1 MFILS
6 NVLFITYDPFFR
18 TFYKSNCG
26 SSSSGFSS
34 THILPSPDLGNDP
47 NMVTLSA
54 ILRSSESRQTF
65 QLLSRVVESRVKL
78 AWIPSVIR
86 RFPLVAQ
93 AGIDTEMVKPD
104 KVIYY
109 HYIL

>member
-1 MFILS
+1 MLLLS
-6 NVLFITYDPFFR
+6 NILLVKFDAFSRALH
-18 TFYKSNCG
+18 KLNCD
-26 SSSSGFSS
+26 SSSSGFPCLQKSVPCDLRDDLNMGKVQE
-34 THILPSPDLGNDP
+34 ILC
-47 NMVTLSA
+47 
-54 ILRSSESRQTF
+54 RSENRLTF